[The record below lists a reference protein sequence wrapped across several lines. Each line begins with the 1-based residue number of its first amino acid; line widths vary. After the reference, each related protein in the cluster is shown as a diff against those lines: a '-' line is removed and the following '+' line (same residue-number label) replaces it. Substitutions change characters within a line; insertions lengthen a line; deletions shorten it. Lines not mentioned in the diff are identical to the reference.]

1 MISEKVEKLG
11 NFLFRWR
18 GYIPWIMVVFFWKAL
33 ISPEHIGEKFGI
45 LWEFA
50 FEIFCISISLMGIIV
65 RVIIAGKVPEG
76 TSGRNTKEQKA
87 ESLNTTGLYSIV
99 RHPIYVLGNFPIFLG
114 ILLFLQLWWAILPS
128 IVTFWI
134 YYLPIMK
141 AEDKFLEK
149 KFQEE
154 WRRWAKKTPL
164 AIPNLKNYQPF
175 NSEFSWRKA
184 IKKEYTTLFVI
195 LSIFSL
201 IDIIRELSV
210 YKRLNL
216 LWISVLTA
224 VSIFYLTVKYL
235 KKSLQLA
242 IREP

>member
-1 MISEKVEKLG
+1 VVSEKVERIG

-18 GYIPWIMVVFFWKAL
+18 SYIPWFLVVFFWKAL
-33 ISPEHIGEKFGI
+33 ISPEDIKEKFGI
-45 LWEFA
+45 FWEYI
-50 FEIFCISISLMGIIV
+50 FEIFCISISLIGIIV

-114 ILLFLQLWWAILPS
+114 IILFLQLWWTIIPS
-128 IVTFWI
+128 IVIFWI

-149 KFQEE
+149 KFKEE
-154 WRRWAKKTPL
+154 WRRWAERTPL
-164 AIPNLKNYQPF
+164 AIPNIKNYQPF
-175 NSEFSWRKA
+175 NSKFSWKKA

-201 IDIIRELSV
+201 IDTIREIV
-210 YKRLNL
+210 AYKKLNL
-216 LWISVLTA
+216 FWLSILITI
-224 VSIFYLTVKYL
+224 SIFYLTIKYL
-235 KKSLQLA
+235 KKKKK
-242 IREP
+242 I